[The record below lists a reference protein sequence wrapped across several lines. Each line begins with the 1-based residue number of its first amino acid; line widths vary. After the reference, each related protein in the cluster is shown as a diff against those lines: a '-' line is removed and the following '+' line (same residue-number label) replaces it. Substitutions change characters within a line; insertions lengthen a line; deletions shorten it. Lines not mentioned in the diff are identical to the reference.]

1 MALACP
7 THHNQT
13 QGKGMNRTTA
23 LVVCLLVSAPLNAQE
38 SGTTLDRIEVTGS
51 RISYDDLLDTPA
63 VSITRSGDYLLQEI
77 KLVNDTRDR
86 AAREREIHDTIAR
99 LLASGSR
106 YALLH
111 DDAYRIELARE
122 NHKVPVI
129 DDSKRPDTGEVTLQ
143 LKAGLGSNPAR
154 AEAIVREMQAFI
166 RNTDGVGRTEVNAI
180 GETALGMSKPERYR
194 YDLIAA
200 ISEDTGRVTQALGMQ
215 CDVELSGLN
224 SRIEWQRV
232 SSGELLLYIP
242 YSMKISGCSQSV
254 QTARR

>member
-1 MALACP
+1 
-7 THHNQT
+7 
-13 QGKGMNRTTA
+13 MNRTVA
-23 LVVCLLVSAPLNAQE
+23 LAICLLVSAPLLAQE

-63 VSITRSGDYLLQEI
+63 VSITRSGDYLVQEI
-77 KLVNDTRDR
+77 QLVNDTRDR
-86 AAREREIHDTIAR
+86 AAREREIHETIAR
-99 LLASGSR
+99 LLAGGGGR

-111 DDAYRIELARE
+111 GDAYRIELGRDSY
-122 NHKVPVI
+122 KVPVS
-129 DDSKRPDTGEVTLQ
+129 DDSKRPDTSQVTLH
-143 LKAGLGSNPAR
+143 LKADLSSNPAR

-166 RNTDGVGRTEVNAI
+166 RNTIGVGRTEVNTS

-194 YDLIAA
+194 YDLVAA
-200 ISEDTGRVTQALGMQ
+200 ISQDTQRVTQALGLQ

-242 YSMKISGCSQSV
+242 YSMKITECSRSPQA
-254 QTARR
+254 ARL